1 MRFAN
6 PTLFL
11 FVFFFFIVTCVVQR
25 EAAVAKE
32 RVVSGSSGSN
42 SVTIVVSFYW
52 ILKLLL
58 TLNISILIFSI
69 LCLSVITKLC
79 LDKQLNNKHFFI

>member
-42 SVTIVVSFYW
+42 SVTIVRGECEKQGVECKKVNGGNEDYPDLENEDY
-52 ILKLLL
+52 IY
-58 TLNISILIFSI
+58 TN
-69 LCLSVITKLC
+69 SVLP
-79 LDKQLNNKHFFI
+79 